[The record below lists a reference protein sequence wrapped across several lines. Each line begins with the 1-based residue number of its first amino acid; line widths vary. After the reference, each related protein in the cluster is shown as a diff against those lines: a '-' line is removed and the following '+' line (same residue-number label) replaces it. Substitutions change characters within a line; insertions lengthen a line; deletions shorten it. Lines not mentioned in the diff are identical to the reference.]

1 MASITPSSE
10 SGSLPTALI
19 TGATRGIGAAIADA
33 LAPDHRLLIG
43 GRDPAA
49 TASIAA
55 RYPQAIPFT
64 TDLADERATR
74 EAVAAL
80 QLDRLDVLV
89 HSAGVATMGKL
100 AETDRETWR
109 SILELDV
116 IAIADLTRL
125 LLPALRAAGGL
136 VITINSGAGFHA
148 AQVGEG
154 LYAAAKFALRAY
166 TDSLREE
173 LRGEVRVSSVH
184 PGRVATDMQVERQ
197 RALGRAWDPSEHLAP
212 ADIAAAV
219 RLAVNLPHTANIDEL
234 QIRPA

>member
-1 MASITPSSE
+1 MASATDD
-10 SGSLPTALI
+10 LPVALI
-19 TGATRGIGAAIADA
+19 TGATRGIGKAIAAA

-43 GRDPAA
+43 GRDPEA
-49 TASIAA
+49 TARAAA
-55 RYPQAIPFT
+55 RYPSATPFT
-64 TDLADERATR
+64 ADLADERATR

-89 HSAGVATMGKL
+89 HSAGIATMGPL
-100 AETDRETWR
+100 ALTDRETWR
-109 SILELDV
+109 SVLELDV
-116 IAIADLTRL
+116 IAVADLTRL

-166 TDSLREE
+166 TDGLREE
-173 LRGEVRVSSVH
+173 LRGEVRVSSIH

-197 RALGRAWDPSEHLAP
+197 RQLGRPWNEDEHLAP
-212 ADIAAAV
+212 ADVAAAV
-219 RLAVNLPHTANIDEL
+219 RLAVTLPHSANVDEL